1 MMFQVVFC
9 LFFFFAANLILKGRK
24 KDVLF
29 TVYLHEQVKKR
40 KIGKMKNLPGLA
52 QMQYSGNTIFTGRVN
67 SLRKDNCDMEY
78 RVLF

>member
-1 MMFQVVFC
+1 
-9 LFFFFAANLILKGRK
+9 
-24 KDVLF
+24 
-29 TVYLHEQVKKR
+29 
-40 KIGKMKNLPGLA
+40 MKNLPGLA